1 MGKIYKSL
9 DILKLISAIC
19 IVGLHCFRFN
29 NDLYDYCFVCAT
41 RFGVPCFF
49 IISAFLLF
57 KQSPNWEKMKVF
69 AKRIAKLYLFWLIV
83 TAPLTIYLRLIANH
97 NLSFA
102 EKFLNLIH
110 TSLFSV
116 SFPGSWYLMALLQC
130 SFIIYFLKKYLTNSV
145 ILLISLAV
153 YILPC
158 IAASYNYLFDTEH
171 IITHFISIFTDVIF
185 RPYHCF
191 PAGLIYVA
199 IGMFIAENYQKIM
212 DNISLAGGVL
222 CCISTIY
229 AAYIENHYIYEYSEG
244 LRKDSD
250 SFFSLIPLATSLVI
264 VALKTDE
271 TYSWKMNTTIIRQ
284 ISTIMYFSQ
293 FTFIFVLVRLQD
305 RHILPISNFTLYM
318 LVLLSTVCLTYVLRN
333 LKNKYPLLKYAF

>member
-212 DNISLAGGVL
+212 DNISLAGGGIMLYINYL
-222 CCISTIY
+222 CCIYRKPLHLWILWRFKKRLRLLLLFDTFGYIISNCSTQNRWNLFVENEYHHNSTNFHHHVFFTIY
-229 AAYIENHYIYEYSEG
+229 IYAW
-244 LRKDSD
+244 
-250 SFFSLIPLATSLVI
+250 P
-264 VALKTDE
+264 
-271 TYSWKMNTTIIRQ
+271 
-284 ISTIMYFSQ
+284 MY
-293 FTFIFVLVRLQD
+293 
-305 RHILPISNFTLYM
+305 
-318 LVLLSTVCLTYVLRN
+318 
-333 LKNKYPLLKYAF
+333 